1 MDNKEIQDELERL
14 KSVSESYRH
23 IIEENIKTAKE
34 AGISDEKAA
43 ASTYKFVKAIE
54 DGSKKYKKSYDEIS
68 VSIDGL
74 KKQYKNQNLT
84 AAELDESLKAL
95 RQQVN
100 NTTDQGKKAELIK
113 AKSELES
120 ANARNKANDI
130 FKESMGTLG
139 GTVIKGVANSFTSAA
154 KSALGGGDAL
164 KVAADFMT
172 SNIDTANAASQVGS
186 KALTDFGAATAGAGG
201 KLKYVGVAATAA
213 GSALGFLSNSM
224 SELAKAGI
232 GFMLTQTTKM
242 ISGFGDLSNSGAI
255 FAGGMLAM
263 VDTAQTA
270 GMTLEQFSK
279 VVGVNKESLSKLG
292 IGVSEASK
300 KLAGA
305 MQAGGESARRGMF
318 ALGMNMEQQADAYA
332 QTMVMMAG
340 PTGKLK
346 ASQAEIAA
354 QTEDYAKNLKILSA
368 LTGEDTKAKQE
379 KLRQDNDTLAFNQ
392 QLDGMNEIERK
403 KINDAMMNMSA
414 DQQRAFRERMIYGT
428 LISKDLAITEATN
441 SGIAKAN
448 EQSYKAALDGSL
460 SAQRQQEIQKNNAKE
475 AHDQAMANKALA
487 QAGSEDAKAASAS
500 QNASFQY
507 MQKFTKTEEE
517 RKKIEAELE
526 KGKTAKP
533 GAKGNEAVDLMAIQQ
548 DFALKMQDIAKN
560 ALPQFATAVGQT
572 IKDIE
577 GSVTALAKLGL
588 AGGTMPPWVTNLVGI
603 SASLLQIATLLGT
616 AGGPGAAAGGAGGA
630 GGKLGKGLLKNSK
643 LLGGVAGAGLGA
655 AMAYSDYQDV
665 KAREAA
671 GQITSEE
678 AKKEKGGVVGEAA
691 GGLAGGLA
699 GGALGATYGAL
710 LGPIGMAIGGVL
722 GGALGAAGVGWAGKK
737 SGEAVAGQFAEG
749 GIATGPASGY
759 TAMLHNREL
768 VLPLTDSGAP
778 KAGTQGIEDLMKM
791 FGMGNKSAAPAGG
804 GEMAELIKEQNSKLD
819 DLIRIMGDNRDYTER
834 LMHNMS

>member
-1 MDNKEIQDELERL
+1 
-14 KSVSESYRH
+14 
-23 IIEENIKTAKE
+23 
-34 AGISDEKAA
+34 
-43 ASTYKFVKAIE
+43 
-54 DGSKKYKKSYDEIS
+54 
-68 VSIDGL
+68 
-74 KKQYKNQNLT
+74 
-84 AAELDESLKAL
+84 
-95 RQQVN
+95 
-100 NTTDQGKKAELIK
+100 
-113 AKSELES
+113 
-120 ANARNKANDI
+120 
-130 FKESMGTLG
+130 
-139 GTVIKGVANSFTSAA
+139 
-154 KSALGGGDAL
+154 
-164 KVAADFMT
+164 
-172 SNIDTANAASQVGS
+172 
-186 KALTDFGAATAGAGG
+186 
-201 KLKYVGVAATAA
+201 
-213 GSALGFLSNSM
+213 
-224 SELAKAGI
+224 
-232 GFMLTQTTKM
+232 
-242 ISGFGDLSNSGAI
+242 
-255 FAGGMLAM
+255 
-263 VDTAQTA
+263 
-270 GMTLEQFSK
+270 
-279 VVGVNKESLSKLG
+279 
-292 IGVSEASK
+292 
-300 KLAGA
+300 
-305 MQAGGESARRGMF
+305 
-318 ALGMNMEQQADAYA
+318 MNMEQQADAYA

-403 KINDAMMNMSA
+403 KINEAMMNMSA

-460 SAQRQQEIQKNNAKE
+460 SAQRQQQIQKDNAKE

-507 MQKFTKTEEE
+507 MQKFAKTEEE
-517 RKKIEAELE
+517 RKKIEAEQE

-533 GAKGNEAVDLMAIQQ
+533 GTKGNEAVDVMAVQQ
-548 DFALKMQDIAKN
+548 DFAIKMQDIAKN
-560 ALPQFATAVGQT
+560 ALPQFATAVTQT

-616 AGGPGAAAGGAGGA
+616 AGGPGGVGAGAGGA
-630 GGKLGKGLLKNSK
+630 SGVGGKLGKGLLKNSK
-643 LLGGVAGAGLGA
+643 LLGGVAGAGIGA
-655 AMAYSDYQDV
+655 AMAYSEYQDV

-671 GQITSEE
+671 GQITSEQ

-699 GGALGATYGAL
+699 GGALGATYGAM

-722 GGALGAAGVGWAGKK
+722 GGALGAAGIGWAGKK
-737 SGEAVAGQFAEG
+737 GGEAVAGQFAEG

-759 TAMLHNREL
+759 KAMLHSKEL

-778 KAGTQGIEDLMKM
+778 KAGTHGVEELMKM
-791 FGMGNKSAAPAGG
+791 FGMGNNSAAPVGG